1 MTGDKKVTTEREN
14 VWTKVSHLETEMAS
28 IKSDVRGLYTGIEE
42 IREVLVRM
50 QENTRPNVQAL
61 VVGALA
67 VCSFLVTIGGLT
79 VAPIWRGI
87 DDINSEITR
96 VEGKVGTT
104 ETRLTERMYRDEEL
118 LLEEIRRQARIE
130 GALGIFQ
137 D

>member
-14 VWTKVSHLETEMAS
+14 VWTKVSHLET
-28 IKSDVRGLYTGIEE
+28 DVRGLYGAIDE

-50 QENTRPNVQAL
+50 QDNTRPNVQAL

-79 VAPIWRGI
+79 VAPIWRNV
-87 DDINSEITR
+87 DDLNGEIAR
-96 VEGKVGTT
+96 IERKVGTA
-104 ETRLTERMYRDEEL
+104 EARLTERMYRDERL
-118 LLEEIRRQARIE
+118 LLDEIRRQARIE